1 MDVYAKQKAAFA
13 ARLAEGRAAHA
24 YILEGDDGDETRR
37 FALYMAAALL
47 CTGDKPPC
55 GRCASCRKAL
65 TGGETLHPD
74 IHVFEPEKNAGFSVE
89 TVRGIRKSVYLLP
102 NEGDRKVY
110 ILCGAQKMSRSAQ
123 NALLKLFEEPPAS
136 ASFVICC
143 DRRDALLPTVLS
155 RALLIPLGPLDD
167 RTLRAYLADRHRD
180 APADRLDAAVRF
192 AQGSIGRAA
201 SFLTP
206 ASQEASRAAA
216 DFCAL
221 LFAKGGAFALAA
233 QALPLSAKRDGFD
246 AFLAFVELYLL
257 DVLHAHTAGPPP
269 LLLAPSA
276 AEEYRAAS
284 TRRGLCGALD
294 ALSESRARLASN
306 ANGRLTATLLC
317 TRLSAL

>member
-65 TGGETLHPD
+65 AGGETLHPD

-192 AQGSIGRAA
+192 AQGSIGRAE

-221 LFAKGGAFALAA
+221 LFAKGYRISEIQKGNY
-233 QALPLSAKRDGFD
+233 Q
-246 AFLAFVELYLL
+246 YL
-257 DVLHAHTAGPPP
+257 
-269 LLLAPSA
+269 
-276 AEEYRAAS
+276 
-284 TRRGLCGALD
+284 
-294 ALSESRARLASN
+294 
-306 ANGRLTATLLC
+306 
-317 TRLSAL
+317 

>member
-1 MDVYAKQKAAFA
+1 MTKD
-13 ARLAEGRAAHA
+13 E
-24 YILEGDDGDETRR
+24 ILNM
-37 FALYMAAALL
+37 L
-47 CTGDKPPC
+47 
-55 GRCASCRKAL
+55 
-65 TGGETLHPD
+65 
-74 IHVFEPEKNAGFSVE
+74 
-89 TVRGIRKSVYLLP
+89 
-102 NEGDRKVY
+102 
-110 ILCGAQKMSRSAQ
+110 RSAS
-123 NALLKLFEEPPAS
+123 APISGEEM
-136 ASFVICC
+136 
-143 DRRDALLPTVLS
+143 S
-155 RALLIPLGPLDD
+155 RALGVSRAAVWKAVDQ
-167 RTLRAYLADRHRD
+167 LRQEGYAIEAATRRGYRLA
-180 APADRLDAAVRF
+180 ALPDRLDAAVRF

-257 DVLHAHTAGPPP
+257 DVLHTHTGGP

-294 ALSESRARLASN
+294 ALSESRARLAAN

>member
-1 MDVYAKQKAAFA
+1 
-13 ARLAEGRAAHA
+13 
-24 YILEGDDGDETRR
+24 
-37 FALYMAAALL
+37 
-47 CTGDKPPC
+47 
-55 GRCASCRKAL
+55 
-65 TGGETLHPD
+65 
-74 IHVFEPEKNAGFSVE
+74 
-89 TVRGIRKSVYLLP
+89 
-102 NEGDRKVY
+102 
-110 ILCGAQKMSRSAQ
+110 MSRSAQ

-201 SFLTP
+201 LFLTP

-257 DVLHAHTAGPPP
+257 DVLHAHTGGPPP
-269 LLLAPSA
+269 LLLSPSA

>member
-24 YILEGDDGDETRR
+24 YILEGDETRR

-65 TGGETLHPD
+65 AGGETLHPD

-221 LFAKGGAFALAA
+221 LFAKGGTFALAA

-257 DVLHAHTAGPPP
+257 DVLHAHTGGPPP
-269 LLLAPSA
+269 LL
-276 AEEYRAAS
+276 AAS

-294 ALSESRARLASN
+294 ALSESRAHLAAN

>member
-1 MDVYAKQKAAFA
+1 MIDEMQVKNLALIKQASLVPAQG
-13 ARLAEGRAAHA
+13 LTVLTG
-24 YILEGDDGDETRR
+24 ETG
-37 FALYMAAALL
+37 AGKTALL
-47 CTGDKPPC
+47 
-55 GRCASCRKAL
+55 
-65 TGGETLHPD
+65 
-74 IHVFEPEKNAGFSVE
+74 
-89 TVRGIRKSVYLLP
+89 
-102 NEGDRKVY
+102 
-110 ILCGAQKMSRSAQ
+110 SA
-123 NALLKLFEEPPAS
+123 LKLLMGSRADKDS
-136 ASFVICC
+136 V
-143 DRRDALLPTVLS
+143 RDGQDGLEVSGRFFGLS
-155 RALLIPLGPLDD
+155 RASSDGGEPREDEDELVAVRRVGADGRSRVTLDGRMASVRELAGTVSPSIDLCGQHDQQQLLK
-167 RTLRAYLADRHRD
+167 
-180 APADRLDAAVRF
+180 PAAHVGMLDAWTGQDVAEALCAYREAF
-192 AQGSIGRAA
+192 A
-201 SFLTP
+201 
-206 ASQEASRAAA
+206 EASRAAA

-257 DVLHAHTAGPPP
+257 DVLHTHTGGPPP

>member
-24 YILEGDDGDETRR
+24 YILEGDDGETRR

-65 TGGETLHPD
+65 AGGETLHPD

-192 AQGSIGRAA
+192 AQGSIGRAE

-233 QALPLSAKRDGFD
+233 QALSLSAKRDGFD

-257 DVLHAHTAGPPP
+257 DVLHAHTGGPPP

>member
-74 IHVFEPEKNAGFSVE
+74 IHVFEPEKNAGFSVD

-155 RALLIPLGPLDD
+155 LSLI
-167 RTLRAYLADRHRD
+167 H
-180 APADRLDAAVRF
+180 
-192 AQGSIGRAA
+192 I
-201 SFLTP
+201 
-206 ASQEASRAAA
+206 
-216 DFCAL
+216 
-221 LFAKGGAFALAA
+221 
-233 QALPLSAKRDGFD
+233 
-246 AFLAFVELYLL
+246 
-257 DVLHAHTAGPPP
+257 
-269 LLLAPSA
+269 
-276 AEEYRAAS
+276 
-284 TRRGLCGALD
+284 
-294 ALSESRARLASN
+294 
-306 ANGRLTATLLC
+306 
-317 TRLSAL
+317 